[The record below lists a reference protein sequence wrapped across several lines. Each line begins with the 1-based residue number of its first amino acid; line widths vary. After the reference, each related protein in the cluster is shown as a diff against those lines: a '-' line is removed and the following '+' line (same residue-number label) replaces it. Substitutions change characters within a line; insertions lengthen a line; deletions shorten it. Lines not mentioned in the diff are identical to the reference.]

1 MAFPQLGYQYI
12 RPLYPTDGQGSSG
25 GGGGGGGGSRT
36 GTELS
41 PAGSL
46 CGVLSSMYGA
56 PYAAAA
62 AAQGY
67 GAFLPYAAELPIF
80 PQLGTQYELKD
91 SPGVQGPAFPPPH
104 PAFYPYG
111 QYQFGDPSR
120 PKNATRESTST
131 LKAWLSEHRKNPYPT
146 KGEKI
151 MLAIITKMTLTQ
163 VSTWFANARRRL
175 KKENKMT
182 WAPRSRSE
190 DEEGTADGSEDGETD
205 KRDPDDEEIDLEN
218 SDAEPFEG
226 AAAAAAAARDG
237 AGGQAGQLLL
247 HVGEDERADQEGGQ
261 PTAGALRLPSSPLEP
276 HGGSDTSEDEEEE
289 EEEEEEAESSDGF
302 EELAGA
308 QQRFLKAVEARRRAS
323 TGPPGSPPPLRS
335 PSPVLQ
341 PVQAPKP
348 KIWSLAET
356 ATSPDNPS
364 RKSPPGGGGAGG
376 GGGGGS
382 PPGWPSVPSSGPTPQ
397 PAPGA
402 AAAHRLVS
410 ACPLGKF
417 AGWSG
422 RPFSAA
428 PPHASHPL
436 TLLNTP
442 HLLGLAGGN
451 ANTGPAA
458 AAAAALAAFSRQA
471 DQAPSAEASGTDRS
485 SALDVEKKLIK
496 TAFQPVQRRPQN
508 QLDAAMV
515 LSALS
520 SS

>member
-1 MAFPQLGYQYI
+1 MAFSQLGYQYI
-12 RPLYPTDGQGSSG
+12 RPLYGPTDRQGNNGS
-25 GGGGGGGGSRT
+25 GGGGGGSRT
-36 GTELS
+36 GAEMS

-80 PQLGTQYELKD
+80 PQLGAQYELKD
-91 SPGVQGPAFPPPH
+91 SPGVQAAAFPAPH

-131 LKAWLSEHRKNPYPT
+131 LKAWLNEHRKNPYPT

-190 DEEGTADGSEDGETD
+190 DEEGTAYGSEDGEGE

-218 SDAEPFEG
+218 SDSEPSESG
-226 AAAAAAAARDG
+226 GGGGGGPAG
-237 AGGQAGQLLL
+237 AGGPTGQVLL
-247 HVGEDERADQEGGQ
+247 HVGEAGEEGREAGADQEGAQ
-261 PTAGALRLPSSPLEP
+261 PTALRLPSPREP
-276 HGGSDTSEDEEEE
+276 RAGSDTSEDEEEE
-289 EEEEEEAESSDGF
+289 EEEEEEESSDGF
-302 EELAGA
+302 EELSGA
-308 QQRFLKAVEARRRAS
+308 QERFLKAVEARRRAT
-323 TGPPGSPPPLRS
+323 TGPPPLRS
-335 PSPVLQ
+335 PSPLPQ
-341 PVQAPKP
+341 PAQPPKP

-356 ATSPDNPS
+356 AT
-364 RKSPPGGGGAGG
+364 A
-376 GGGGGS
+376 
-382 PPGWPSVPSSGPTPQ
+382 
-397 PAPGA
+397 
-402 AAAHRLVS
+402 
-410 ACPLGKF
+410 
-417 AGWSG
+417 
-422 RPFSAA
+422 
-428 PPHASHPL
+428 
-436 TLLNTP
+436 
-442 HLLGLAGGN
+442 
-451 ANTGPAA
+451 AA
-458 AAAAALAAFSRQA
+458 AAAAALAAFSRPA
-471 DQAPSAEASGTDRS
+471 DQAPSAEACGTDRS